1 MLFKYSI
8 AKYINLQGFSY
19 FKMDRKKVLE
29 SMAQEVNIVP
39 PTTLGK
45 RSNNKSNLTALCL
58 GESTRENEAGDEGL
72 GIIYKTNKNNQTLIN
87 YRIIPW
93 EIIKN
98 INQPNGKIV
107 IQLEYDELS
116 EIQIIK
122 EDHDEFKK
130 YNKMLEGFSYETR

>member
-1 MLFKYSI
+1 
-8 AKYINLQGFSY
+8 
-19 FKMDRKKVLE
+19 MDRKKVLE